1 MSLILILIDS
11 NQDTVFIS
19 GLPDDISE
27 DQLVSHFGSI
37 GVIKVCN
44 WKLKNLWSI
53 SNYLIFTDR

>member
-1 MSLILILIDS
+1 MSIILIIDS

-19 GLPDDISE
+19 GLPDDVSE

-44 WKLKNLWSI
+44 SKLKNL
-53 SNYLIFTDR
+53 